1 MWAAFAT
8 TFFFALSAVCAQ
20 RMSKLLGGV
29 RANFFRILLA
39 TSVLAVY
46 AHLFGQGW
54 SGGAFGWF
62 FLSGIAGFGL
72 GDVALYQALPR
83 IGSRLSVMLVHCLA
97 APFAAFVEWLW
108 LGTPL
113 TSLEIL
119 FAMIALAGV
128 ALALA
133 PGQHL
138 EISRRTL
145 WLGIISGAVAGLG
158 QGLGVVL
165 TRKAYAVVAAGG
177 LSVTPLTATYQR
189 ILGGLL
195 IALASY
201 LVVAARRPR
210 GERPAPM
217 TTKVWPWLI
226 ANTFAGPVIG
236 VGCYQ
241 LALMQHSA
249 GVVLPVVALT
259 PLVIV
264 PLSMWSEG
272 EKPTMRSLVG
282 GLIAVAGV
290 AGLAWAAAK

>member
-8 TFFFALSAVCAQ
+8 SFFFALSGVCAQ

-39 TSVLAVY
+39 ASVLAIS
-46 AHLFGQGW
+46 AHVFGQGW
-54 SGGAFGWF
+54 GGGAFGWF
-62 FLSGIAGFGL
+62 FVSGIAGFGL

-113 TSLEIL
+113 TTLEIL
-119 FAMIALAGV
+119 FALLALVGV

-133 PGQHL
+133 PGKHL

-145 WLGIISGAVAGLG
+145 WIGVIAGVVAGLG

-165 TRKAYAVVAAGG
+165 TRKAYAVVTAGG

-195 IALASY
+195 IAVASY
-201 LVVAARRPR
+201 LVVAARRPK
-210 GERPAPM
+210 M
-217 TTKVWPWLI
+217 S
-226 ANTFAGPVIG
+226 
-236 VGCYQ
+236 
-241 LALMQHSA
+241 AL
-249 GVVLPVVALT
+249 P
-259 PLVIV
+259 
-264 PLSMWSEG
+264 
-272 EKPTMRSLVG
+272 R
-282 GLIAVAGV
+282 
-290 AGLAWAAAK
+290 